1 MSTSSQVDPNTL
13 GWVKTEIDETL
24 KQARLALETFAD
36 DKSDDTRIRFC
47 ITHLHQVVGTLLMV
61 ELDGAAMLAKE
72 TEALANAIYTHE
84 VEPSDAVIESLVRGI
99 LSIPDY
105 LARLQFGQPDSPI
118 RLLPLVNELR
128 AAHGAEP
135 ISEGE
140 LFKPDL
146 SVRPPES
153 TEEGKLKDR
162 EFVELARQVRHP
174 FQQAL
179 LSWLRDSGDR
189 GSLDTMTGVVDRLRD
204 GARQVPVEQLFWV
217 AGALLEAFADDG
229 LEANN
234 GRKRLVSRL
243 DQVLKKIIDNAE
255 KSAIRSAA
263 EDLVRS
269 MLYEIGQAR
278 SRGERVTQL
287 KQAFHLE
294 QMIPQVG
301 DELEDLPTPEVMKS
315 VGEALAEEI
324 SQVQEILSAYYDE
337 EQPDAY
343 TLEPLIE
350 PLHRMS
356 SALQLLGV
364 KPLKDL
370 TDELLEVTRAILD
383 SRIAEP
389 ESASMPMARAMLL
402 IEQSTREMQGSPL
415 AWKQQVDD
423 VLFVLRSLYRDE
435 GEMPAV
441 DGLVVSDA
449 ALSDI
454 EFRQLASVVGD
465 EVRANLTTVEE
476 ALEAFAANSGR
487 VETLAPIPQNLSQ
500 IEGALQI
507 LGQDRAAEFTRMTM
521 DRIEQLLDGRLVPTH
536 GVLDGLA
543 VSVGTIGAYMD
554 GLQSSRVNL
563 DTLIDAAEQ
572 DMEAAIARG
581 GELAPAAPKAQTLA
595 ALAGDVHANVSQ
607 WASRPDDSSVC
618 RRLHESLDA
627 MVERARADQQQTVA
641 QIAAQM
647 LELVQIVEADPA
659 QASGEIT
666 DTLRQSAEKLMDLAF
681 NTESAQTVV
690 AAPAPKTAAPQDIDE
705 EIMEI
710 FIEDARECLE
720 NIERDSPAWCKNPDN
735 VELLKELRRY
745 YHTLKGSGRMV
756 GASEI
761 SELAW
766 AIENMLN
773 KVRDRKISHS
783 PAMFALLEEV
793 RQALPA
799 MIAQLEGGPYHNA
812 DVEGM
817 RVRADDLAAGQ
828 VPAGAAGATTPGA
841 AAVESSVDTAT
852 QLPELDSTLRQIFIT
867 EARGHLATLQ
877 EEIRSCRA
885 AGGCS
890 ISANL
895 QRAIHT
901 LRGSARS
908 VGLKCM
914 SDACGNMEHLLQE
927 LDSEQLNLEIA
938 HLDLLDR
945 IHDQVNRLI
954 NLIAEGSRDGGTVVQ
969 GLEDL
974 AQDIHAVA
982 QSTLGTLAAP
992 ADSLPAAAPPVEPAA
1007 PVADPPAAV
1016 ASIPEPAPS
1025 PVSSSPSPVSVS
1037 TPAESVASPPRP
1049 VASPPAHA
1057 APPSATPQ
1065 EQIDHIDNDLIEIF
1079 LEEAVDLLRN
1089 MDDSLRSWRDDPNDN
1104 GALHSLKRS
1113 LHTIKGGA
1121 RMAGAMTMGNLSHA
1135 TETLLEQV
1143 EGGKFAADKKLLDL
1157 LDEVHDTLAAMLEQ
1171 IQSGQAVSSVQQLA
1185 QRVATFGGGEWV
1197 APVVSTPAPEADV
1210 APGSSPAPEVPTQES
1225 VAVPPGVAETPIP
1238 PEIDRREQPIDR
1250 RREPR
1255 GSTDRRTQAGQIRV
1269 RTDLLNNLVNYAGE
1283 VSISRSR
1290 MQQQIFGFRENLGE
1304 LQRNVVRFREQLREL
1319 EIQSESQILYR
1330 AERSD
1335 GTQDMDFDPL
1345 EFDRFSRLQQLSRS
1359 LTESLHDLTSI
1370 QSSLGSYVGEAEA
1383 VLQQQARLNT
1393 DLQEGLMRTRM
1404 VEFSTQ
1410 AARLRHIV
1418 RQTSRE
1424 LGKEVELDLSGTNVE
1439 IDRNVLERMIG
1450 PFEHMIRNAIDHG
1463 IESTAERRR
1472 VNKPDVGRIRIGTVQ
1487 EGSEVVIRFADDG
1500 SGLHVNA
1507 IRDKAIERG
1516 MMSEGATFSD
1526 EEIVQ
1531 FILVPGFSTA
1541 AKVTHLSGR
1550 GVGMDVVHSEVKQ
1563 LGGTMSV
1570 DTEAGVGTTF
1580 VIRLPLTL
1588 SITQAL
1594 MLRVGD
1600 QQFAVPI
1607 SMVENLIEVKAE
1619 TLDKIRMGDKPMLH
1633 HGEKIYPFTH
1643 LGGSLGIAPQAGS
1656 QGKVPV
1662 LLIRSGS
1669 RDMALQVDGL
1679 VGTQEVVI
1687 KPLSPQ
1693 ISSLP
1698 GIAGATILGDGRVVL
1713 ILDLAGLLITE
1724 ESLHVSRTV
1733 SRPTPAPEVGEKIQ
1747 AASRRAIVMVVDDS
1761 LTVRKVTS
1769 RTLQKFGMEILVAK
1783 DGLDAIEQL
1792 QRADVLPDVM
1802 LVDIEMPRMD
1812 GYELT
1817 SRVRSDSRL
1826 QNIPIIMITSRA
1838 GEKHRKRAFDLGVN
1852 DYMSKPYQE
1861 DKLVATISDLLP
1873 AGVEV

>member
-24 KQARLALETFAD
+24 KQARLALETFAG

-72 TEALANAIYTHE
+72 TEALADAIYTHE
-84 VEPSDAVIESLVRGI
+84 VEPTDAAIESLVRGI

-128 AAHGAEP
+128 AAHNVEP
-135 ISEGE
+135 ISEHE

-153 TEEGKLKDR
+153 REGDKLKDR
-162 EFVELARQVRHP
+162 EFVELARQLRHP

-189 GSLDTMTGVVDRLRD
+189 AALETMTGIADRLRD
-204 GARQVPVEQLFWV
+204 GARQAQVEQLFWV
-217 AGALLEAFADDG
+217 AGALLEAFSDNG

-234 GRKRLVSRL
+234 ERKRLVSRM
-243 DQVLKKIIDNAE
+243 DQMLKRIIDGAE
-255 KSAIRSAA
+255 KSAIRAAA
-263 EDLVRS
+263 EDLVPS
-269 MLYEIGQAR
+269 MLYEIGQSR
-278 SRGERVTQL
+278 GRGERVTQL

-294 QMIPQVG
+294 QMVPQIS

-315 VGEALAEEI
+315 VGEALGEEI
-324 SQVQEILSAYYDE
+324 GQVQEILSAYFDE
-337 EQPDAY
+337 EQPEAN
-343 TLEPLIE
+343 TLEPLID

-356 SALQLLGV
+356 STLELLGV

-370 TDELLEVTRAILD
+370 TDELTEVARAVLD
-383 SRIAEP
+383 GRISDP
-389 ESASMPMARAMLL
+389 EKASMPMARALL
-402 IEQSTREMQGSPL
+402 LVEQSTRDMQGSPQV
-415 AWKQQVDD
+415 WKQQIDD
-423 VLFVLRSLYRDE
+423 VLFVLRNLYRDD
-435 GEMPAV
+435 GETPAV

-454 EFRQLASVVGD
+454 EFRQLASVVGE

-476 ALEAFAANSGR
+476 AIEAFAANSGR
-487 VETLAPIPQNLSQ
+487 VEELASVPQNLAQ

-507 LGQDRAAEFTRMTM
+507 LGQDRAAEFTRSTTN
-521 DRIEQLLDGRLVPTH
+521 RIEELLDGRLVPTP

-554 GLQSSRVNL
+554 GLQYSRGNL
-563 DTLIDAAEQ
+563 DSLIDSAERE
-572 DMEAAIARG
+572 MEAAITRG
-581 GELAPAAPKAQTLA
+581 GEAVTAAAPKQHTIA
-595 ALAGDVHANVSQ
+595 ALAGGIHANVSQ
-607 WASRPDDSSVC
+607 WASNPGDAAIC
-618 RRLHESLDA
+618 RRLHQSLDA
-627 MVERARADQQQTVA
+627 IDACARDEGQDTIA
-641 QIAAQM
+641 QIASQM
-647 LELVQIVEADPA
+647 IELVRIVEADSR
-659 QASGEIT
+659 QVNDEII
-666 DTLRQSAEKLMDLAF
+666 DTLRQSAERMMDLAF
-681 NTESAQTVV
+681 NEHAVNVV
-690 AAPAPKTAAPQDIDE
+690 APPPPPSAPEPAAPRAAVPQDIDE

-710 FIEDARECLE
+710 FIEDARDCLQ
-720 NIERDSPAWCKNPDN
+720 NIERDFPAWRSEPDN
-735 VELLKELRRY
+735 PELLKELRRY

-756 GASEI
+756 GASDI

-773 KVRDRKISHS
+773 KVRDQKIAYS
-783 PAMFALLEEV
+783 PGMFALLEEV
-793 RQALPA
+793 QSALPA

-812 DVEGM
+812 DVDGM
-817 RVRADDLAAGQ
+817 RARADELAAGQ
-828 VPAGAAGATTPGA
+828 APARKAASPAHVAPSAETMP
-841 AAVESSVDTAT
+841 SSAS
-852 QLPELDSTLRQIFIT
+852 LPELDSTLRQIFVS
-867 EARGHLATLQ
+867 EARGHLTTLE
-877 EEIRSCRA
+877 EEIRRCRT

-890 ISANL
+890 ISASL

-908 VGLKCM
+908 VGLRCM
-914 SDACGNMEHLLQE
+914 SDACGNMERLLQE
-927 LDSEQLNLEIA
+927 LDSEQHNLTSS

-945 IHDQVNRLI
+945 VHEEVDRLI
-954 NLIAEGSRDGGTVVQ
+954 VLVAEGNRDGSVVIPRMEA
-969 GLEDL
+969 LAADIDL
-974 AQDIHAVA
+974 AARALVGV
-982 QSTLGTLAAP
+982 SRAP
-992 ADSLPAAAPPVEPAA
+992 VDPVSPPPTPGIPPETVIRPVPSPAAPP
-1007 PVADPPAAV
+1007 
-1016 ASIPEPAPS
+1016 
-1025 PVSSSPSPVSVS
+1025 
-1037 TPAESVASPPRP
+1037 
-1049 VASPPAHA
+1049 PAHT
-1057 APPSATPQ
+1057 PSHNVAVSAVSPAGD
-1065 EQIDHIDNDLIEIF
+1065 EVIDHIDSELIEIF
-1079 LEEAVDLLRN
+1079 LEEAVDLLAS
-1089 MDDSLRSWRDDPNDN
+1089 MDGALRRWRDDLGN
-1104 GALHSLKRS
+1104 GDALHSLKRS

-1121 RMAGAMTMGNLSHA
+1121 RMAGAMTMGNLSHG
-1135 TETLLEQV
+1135 TETLLEKVESGQV
-1143 EGGKFAADKKLLDL
+1143 QASKSLLDL
-1157 LDEVHDTLAAMLEQ
+1157 LDEVHDTLATMLEQ
-1171 IQSGQAVSSVQQLA
+1171 VQSGRPVGSVSDLNR
-1185 QRVATFGGGEWV
+1185 RVAAFSGAEVPVSAPAQPAAAPPRV
-1197 APVVSTPAPEADV
+1197 AAPAARTSDPQPAPH
-1210 APGSSPAPEVPTQES
+1210 QE
-1225 VAVPPGVAETPIP
+1225 ETPEFAASMP
-1238 PEIDRREQPIDR
+1238 SELDRRDRPDR
-1250 RREPR
+1250 RREAR
-1255 GSTDRRTQAGQIRV
+1255 GSTDRRAQTGQIRV

-1304 LQRNVVRFREQLREL
+1304 LHRNVTRFREQLREL

-1335 GTQDMDFDPL
+1335 SNQEMDFDPL
-1345 EFDRFSRLQQLSRS
+1345 EFDRFSKLQQLSRS
-1359 LTESLHDLTSI
+1359 LTESLHDLSSI
-1370 QSSLGSYVGEAEA
+1370 QSSLGTYVGEAEA

-1424 LGKEVELDLSGTNVE
+1424 LAKEVELDLSGADVD

-1463 IESTAERRR
+1463 IESVEERRR
-1472 VNKPDVGRIRIGTVQ
+1472 AQKPDVGRIRIGTIQ
-1487 EGSEVVIRFADDG
+1487 EGSEIVIRFADDG
-1500 SGLHVNA
+1500 SGLHVDA
-1507 IRDKAIERG
+1507 IRAKAIERG
-1516 MMSEGATFSD
+1516 LMNEEAVFSD

-1531 FILVPGFSTA
+1531 FILIPGFSTA
-1541 AKVTHLSGR
+1541 EKVTHLSGR

-1570 DTEAGVGTTF
+1570 DTAAGVGTTF

-1594 MLRVGD
+1594 MVRVGD
-1600 QQFAVPI
+1600 QQFAIPI
-1607 SMVENLIEVKAE
+1607 SMVENIIEVKGD
-1619 TLDKIRMGDKPMLH
+1619 TLDKVRVGDRPMLH
-1633 HGEKIYPFTH
+1633 HGEKIYPFNH
-1643 LGGSLGIAPQAGS
+1643 LANSLGMPPQPSGAI
-1656 QGKVPV
+1656 KVPV
-1662 LLIRSGS
+1662 LLIRSGT

-1713 ILDLAGLLITE
+1713 ILDLAGLLITDE
-1724 ESLHVSRTV
+1724 TLQVSHAATRTPR
-1733 SRPTPAPEVGEKIQ
+1733 RPQAPASTATAEV
-1747 AASRRAIVMVVDDS
+1747 ARRPLVMVVDDS

-1769 RTLQKFGMEILVAK
+1769 RTLQKHGIEFMVAK
-1783 DGLDAIEQL
+1783 DGMDAIEQL
-1792 QRADVLPDVM
+1792 QRAEQLPDVM

-1817 SRVRSDSRL
+1817 SRVRSESRL
-1826 QNIPIIMITSRA
+1826 KEIPIIMITSRA

-1861 DKLVATISDLLP
+1861 DKLVATIGDLLP